1 MDKTSSNRDEI
12 WLRSDT
18 LRYESL
24 KQEEPK
30 VPKIDMKKLMET
42 LDCE

>member
-12 WLRSDT
+12 WLRSNHVH
-18 LRYESL
+18 SQPI

-30 VPKIDMKKLMET
+30 VPKVDMKKLMET